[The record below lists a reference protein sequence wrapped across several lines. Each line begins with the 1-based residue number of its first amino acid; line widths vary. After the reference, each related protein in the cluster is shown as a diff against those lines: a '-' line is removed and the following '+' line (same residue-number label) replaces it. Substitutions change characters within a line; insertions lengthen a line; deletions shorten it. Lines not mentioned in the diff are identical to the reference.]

1 MKLIFAIVSI
11 LIVNCLYF
19 FGLLKYQS
27 KISASDAVAAD
38 NLNDNGQLFV
48 KHHPRNGKISSSDAL
63 ANAIKS
69 YNLRNER
76 ADSVEQ
82 SPLEIPLPSEDAD
95 EQSDAKPPRQF
106 KTGFPGLGSDVSVS
120 CGGHSAPNCA
130 ECPQGNG
137 RGWCNGECI
146 WKSDACVSNPKTAH
160 LHPDYFKIIERYAF
174 QPVMNQNSEYV
185 NIIMVRAPFRGKDD
199 EALYQFY
206 KDDILFLGISS
217 FESYPL
223 NSCNPHSGG
232 KHQPDYYV
240 SILCYCL
247 KCDIIVL
254 AHKRSLIDSC
264 ANIKCF
270 YYIHF

>member
-1 MKLIFAIVSI
+1 MQKPNSQSRRSLRYSKKSTRINVKLIVAIFIFAI
-11 LIVNCLYF
+11 LLVNCLYF
-19 FGLLKYQS
+19 YGFLKYQS
-27 KISASDAVAAD
+27 KISPSDAIAAD
-38 NLNDNGQLFV
+38 NLSANEQFV
-48 KHHPRNGKISSSDAL
+48 EHQPRNGKVSPSDAL
-63 ANAIKS
+63 ANAIQS
-69 YNLRNER
+69 YKLRNER
-76 ADSVEQ
+76 EDSVEQ
-82 SPLEIPLPSEDAD
+82 SPPENPLPSNVD
-95 EQSDAKPPRQF
+95 EQSDIKPPRQF

-120 CGGHSAPNCA
+120 CGGHSAPNCS

-185 NIIMVRAPFRGKDD
+185 NVIMVRAPFRGKDD
-199 EALYQFY
+199 EALYKFY
-206 KDDILFLGISS
+206 EDDILFLGISS

-240 SILCYCL
+240 S
-247 KCDIIVL
+247 VL
-254 AHKRSLIDSC
+254 S
-264 ANIKCF
+264 
-270 YYIHF
+270 Y